1 MRVIR
6 NGIDAPFVLHK
17 AAYLQFRQMPGKRS
31 CRDMRRGLHANKG
44 ICSIF
49 DGAIHFYPAR
59 MSEGR
64 RQFEEHIRELPPPP
78 HKYPQSSSDRPTA
91 TPSRPRHWPVFDAE
105 ADPPARQ
112 QPACFQ
118 RAQVLAGGR
127 K

>member
-6 NGIDAPFVLHK
+6 NRIDVPFLLHK
-17 AAYLQFRQMPGKRS
+17 AARLQFRKMPGKRS

-59 MSEGR
+59 MSEGS
-64 RQFEEHIRELPPPP
+64 RQFEKHTRELLAPP
-78 HKYPQSSSDRPTA
+78 HRYPQSSNDRPTA
-91 TPSRPRHWPVFDAE
+91 TFSRRGHWPVFDAE
-105 ADPPARQ
+105 SDPSARQ